1 MAMSATRAAG
11 PPPQFS
17 HREILSILSGALI
30 GLLLAALDQTV
41 VVTALPAIADDLNG
55 IQHLSWIVTAYL
67 LTSTASTPIY
77 GKLSDLYGRRRLII
91 IGIGIFVAASAFCAS
106 AQSMGQLITARALQ
120 GIGGGGLISMSQAII
135 ADVISPRE
143 RGRYQVYMSGI
154 WALASVGGPVLGG
167 VFVQYLS
174 WRWVFWINLP
184 IGAFGLVLC
193 WNALKRLPVHSGD
206 PRIDYLGAAIL
217 IPGVVALLLV
227 ASWGGVEF
235 SWLSPPILGLTA
247 AGILLLVLFAVQEVR
262 APEPLLPPRL
272 FASPVVLT
280 ANLIGFVVSAGM
292 FGATVLLPVFI
303 QLVLGKDAGTTGLL
317 LIPLMGGT
325 VLGAY
330 PTGQWMRHSGRYK
343 KAPMLT
349 LSFAVVAFGALAFAD
364 GATSAWYVEIFIGLL
379 GIGMG
384 GAMPATLV
392 AAQNAAEARDIGAA
406 TASVAFFR
414 SLGGSFGA
422 AFLWGI
428 LLAALDARLAQ
439 VGAAGM
445 ANTLLRGG
453 ADASSVSATARAAL
467 PGALAHG
474 FHWAFACGAVVMAVA
489 LALTLSWKEIPLR
502 AHTARAE
509 PTAEL

>member
-1 MAMSATRAAG
+1 MAMPAARAAAS
-11 PPPQFS
+11 PPPPFT
-17 HREILSILSGALI
+17 HREILEILSGALI

-41 VVTALPAIADDLNG
+41 VVTALPAIAGEFNG
-55 IQHLSWIVTAYL
+55 LQHLSWIVTAYL

-106 AQSMGQLITARALQ
+106 AQSMGQLIAARTLQ
-120 GIGGGGLISMSQAII
+120 GVGGGGLISMAQAII

-167 VFVQYLS
+167 VFVEYLT

-184 IGAFGLVLC
+184 IGALGLVLC
-193 WNALKRLPVHSGD
+193 WRALKRLPVHGGY

-217 IPGVVALLLV
+217 VPGVVALLLV

-235 SWLSPPILGLTA
+235 PWLSAPILGLAA
-247 AGILLLVLFAVQEVR
+247 AGAILLALFSLQELR
-262 APEPLLPPRL
+262 AAEPLLPPRL
-272 FASPVVLT
+272 FANPVILT
-280 ANLIGFVVSAGM
+280 ANAIGFLASAGM
-292 FGATVLLPVFI
+292 FGATVLLPVFL
-303 QLVLGKDAGTTGLL
+303 QLVLHQGAGDTGLL

-330 PTGQWMRHSGRYK
+330 PTGQWMRASGRYK
-343 KAPMLT
+343 KAPLLT
-349 LSFAVVAFGALAFAD
+349 LCFAIVAFGTLAFLGGTTPPWLA
-364 GATSAWYVEIFIGLL
+364 AIFIGLL
-379 GIGMG
+379 GVGIG

-392 AAQNAAEARDIGAA
+392 AAQNAAEARDIGSA

-422 AFLWGI
+422 AFLWSI
-428 LLAALDARLAQ
+428 LLAALDSRLARA
-439 VGAAGM
+439 GATGM
-445 ANTLLRGG
+445 ANALLRGG
-453 ADASSVSATARAAL
+453 GAAVDPAVRAVLPEAL
-467 PGALAHG
+467 LHG
-474 FHWAFACGAVVMAVA
+474 FHLAFAAGAAVMAAA
-489 LALTLSWKEIPLR
+489 LALTTRWKEIPLR
-502 AHTARAE
+502 AHLARRE
-509 PTAEL
+509 PSADL

>member
-1 MAMSATRAAG
+1 MAVSATRAAAA
-11 PPPQFS
+11 PPQFS
-17 HREILSILSGALI
+17 HREILEILSGALI

-41 VVTALPAIADDLNG
+41 VVTALPAISYDLNG
-55 IQHLSWIVTAYL
+55 LQHLSWIVTAYL
-67 LTSTASTPIY
+67 LSATASTPIY

-106 AQSMGQLITARALQ
+106 AQSMGQLIAARTLQ
-120 GIGGGGLISMSQAII
+120 GIGGGALISMSQAII

-143 RGRYQVYMSGI
+143 RGKYQVYMSGV

-167 VFVQYLS
+167 VFVEYLS

-184 IGAFGLVLC
+184 IGALGLVLC
-193 WNALKRLPVHSGD
+193 WRALKRLPVRSGY

-217 IPGVVALLLV
+217 VPGVVALLLV

-235 SWLSPPILGLTA
+235 PWTSLPILGLTA
-247 AGILLLVLFAVQEVR
+247 AGVLLLLLFAVQEVR

-272 FASPVVLT
+272 FYNPVIFM
-280 ANLIGFVVSAGM
+280 ANLIGFVTSAGM
-292 FGATVLLPVFI
+292 FGAAVLLPVFL
-303 QLVLGKDAGTTGLL
+303 QLVLGKGAGDTGLL

-330 PTGQWMRHSGRYK
+330 PTGQWMRYTGRYK
-343 KAPMLT
+343 KAPLLT
-349 LSFAVVAFGALAFAD
+349 LSFAVIAFAALAFAS
-364 GATSAWYVEIFIGLL
+364 GTTPTWLVATFIGLL
-379 GIGMG
+379 GVGIG

-428 LLAALDARLAQ
+428 LLAALDARLTQA
-439 VGAAGM
+439 GAGGM
-445 ANTLLRGG
+445 ADALLRGG
-453 ADASSVSATARAAL
+453 GAASTATPAVRALVPVAL
-467 PGALAHG
+467 THG
-474 FHWAFACGAVVMAVA
+474 FHLAFAAGAVIM
-489 LALTLSWKEIPLR
+489 LAAAGLTLLWKEIPLR
-502 AHTARAE
+502 GGGARVE